1 MRRLGVASIVLMA
14 ACVTWGQD
22 TTTEASPP
30 LQVVKHSWEKVR
42 LNWEKD
48 PLTSPTGEN
57 LYELRTRVSTE
68 RRQRS
73 ALEERSMSA
82 AREEK
87 QKPAPP
93 PRYVF
98 TYKLTILNLGAKT
111 IKELDWDYI
120 STDGQTGEVLGR
132 REFTSL
138 EKVGPGKRK
147 ELTITVSAPPT
158 SRISVYA
165 LGKHEGEGVVETIL
179 IGRIMYDD
187 GTTWEPNQIRT
198 PGKK

>member
-1 MRRLGVASIVLMA
+1 MIMKVFVATIFLLTALCELWAQDKVADGSSSAVQVL
-14 ACVTWGQD
+14 
-22 TTTEASPP
+22 
-30 LQVVKHSWEKVR
+30 KHGWEKVR

-57 LYELRTRVSTE
+57 LYEMRTRVSTE

-73 ALEERSMSA
+73 ALEERSISA

-87 QKPAPP
+87 QKPPPP

-98 TYKLTILNLGAKT
+98 IYKVTVQNAGSRA
-111 IKELDWDYI
+111 IKELDWDYLFVD
-120 STDGQTGEVLGR
+120 SVTGEILGR

-158 SRISVYA
+158 NRISVYS
-165 LGKHEGEGVVETIL
+165 LGKNEREGLVAKIV
-179 IGRIMYDD
+179 IGRIMYED
-187 GTTWEPNQIRT
+187 GTTLNPNQK
-198 PGKK
+198 P

>member
-1 MRRLGVASIVLMA
+1 MRIFGVAIMVLTA
-14 ACVTWGQD
+14 VCVTWGQD
-22 TTTEASPP
+22 TTTHTSPP
-30 LQVVKHSWEKVR
+30 LQVIKHSWEKVR

-57 LYELRTRVSTE
+57 LYEMRTRVSTE

-98 TYKLTILNLGAKT
+98 TYKLTVLNSAAKR
-111 IKELDWDYI
+111 IKELDWDYV
-120 STDGQTGEVLGR
+120 STDEHTGEVLGR

-138 EKVGPGKRK
+138 EKIGPGKRK
-147 ELTITVSAPPT
+147 ELTVTVSAPPT

-165 LGKHEGEGVVETIL
+165 LGKNEGEGVVETIV
-179 IGRIMYDD
+179 IGRVTYDD
-187 GTTWEPNQIRT
+187 GTTWEPNQTRK
-198 PGKK
+198 PDQ